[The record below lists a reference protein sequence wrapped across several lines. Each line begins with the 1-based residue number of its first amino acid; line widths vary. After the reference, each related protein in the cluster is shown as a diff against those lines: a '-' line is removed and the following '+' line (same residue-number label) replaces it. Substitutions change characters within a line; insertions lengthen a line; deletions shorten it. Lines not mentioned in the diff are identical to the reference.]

1 MTETTHLGLPF
12 IEGSQAQKHVTHN
25 EALRMLDALVM
36 LAAHDRDLT
45 SPPLSPADG
54 DRYIVKAPGTGG
66 FAGKDNQIAVCDGGV
81 WTFYPPQPGWCCYV
95 ADEAA
100 LLVYDGSVWQIAT
113 GTVLQNLALLGVGT
127 TADATNPLAA
137 KLNNALFAAKTVA
150 EGGDGHLRYKLSKES
165 AGKTLSFLFQ
175 DNYSGRAE
183 IGLTG
188 DDCFHFKMSPDGVTW
203 SDALVLDGSSGTRI
217 NLPTTVQ
224 VDTGTALTIDLQEGN
239 GVFQATRYANSSNA
253 PVFFGRKARG
263 TRASPAAVQAGD
275 TLIGFR
281 GYGYTGSQFV
291 SGPAGAA
298 FLLLAAENWV
308 DSAAYG
314 TQIQFFTTGN
324 GTTPNT
330 ERLRI
335 ADSGDLQMGGANTV
349 INASR
354 HPVLRAYTVATLPA
368 ASPAG
373 QLIYVSN
380 GSSNRRLAV
389 SDGSAWRFL
398 DGDVVS

>member
-1 MTETTHLGLPF
+1 VR
-12 IEGSQAQKHVTHN
+12 S
-25 EALRMLDALVM
+25 R
-36 LAAHDRDLT
+36 
-45 SPPLSPADG
+45 
-54 DRYIVKAPGTGG
+54 
-66 FAGKDNQIAVCDGGV
+66 AG
-81 WTFYPPQPGWCCYV
+81 
-95 ADEAA
+95 
-100 LLVYDGSVWQIAT
+100 
-113 GTVLQNLALLGVGT
+113 
-127 TADATNPLAA
+127 
-137 KLNNALFAAKTVA
+137 
-150 EGGDGHLRYKLSKES
+150 
-165 AGKTLSFLFQ
+165 
-175 DNYSGRAE
+175 
-183 IGLTG
+183 
-188 DDCFHFKMSPDGVTW
+188 
-203 SDALVLDGSSGTRI
+203 
-217 NLPTTVQ
+217 
-224 VDTGTALTIDLQEGN
+224 
-239 GVFQATRYANSSNA
+239 
-253 PVFFGRKARG
+253 
-263 TRASPAAVQAGD
+263 ASPAAVQAGD

-291 SGPAGAA
+291 SGSAGAA

-324 GTTPNT
+324 GTTANT

-389 SDGSAWRFL
+389 SDGSAWRFP
-398 DGDVVS
+398 DGNVVS